1 MSISEK
7 QLRELIKDEAEIERV
22 SSVSSDGRNLLTRI
36 PKEIRDRLDIKK
48 GNKIRWALK
57 KGEITLEIQDAEEK
71 EQDTGRG

>member
-57 KGEITLEIQDAEEK
+57 KGKIT
-71 EQDTGRG
+71 